1 MLVSI
6 KNYASLLLWAAYLI
20 TIGKMVIEYIVV
32 PKNIPYLTHKK
43 EFFLRTPT
51 LWNSN

>member
-6 KNYASLLLWAAYLI
+6 KNYASLLLWAAYVI

-43 EFFLRTPT
+43 EFF
-51 LWNSN
+51 